1 MRIDLDQMCV
11 YDKVAKYIIEAECRE
26 PLHIGTGNGEN
37 GEVLI
42 HPEENRPF
50 VQAAGIAGA
59 FREFYQYD
67 EALQTRLFGSPYRGS
82 EEKGSRVFFTDGFFG
97 ESSVY
102 TEIRPR
108 LRIDRRTATGQSV
121 RTKGSD
127 RRSGQKF
134 EIESVAAGSRFSFA
148 VYLYQKEEKLEKELE
163 RGLKALQE
171 GRIQLGGQKS
181 NGCGYVSLHSVKKAV
196 YNFYSA
202 EDRKLWAGETK
213 DTEEI
218 LPEILESGESGEER
232 LCFELTGHT
241 EGGILVK
248 SIAVTEYGE
257 NVPDAVNIRNHQRAY
272 ILPASSVKGV
282 LRSQIEKIAAYKNT
296 VSAVSDLFGQ
306 EHGDSQEGRA
316 GKIRCFDCVIG
327 DEKANDQA
335 PVQCRIHI
343 DKFTGGVMYGG
354 LFSEKPAYGK
364 LTVRVELDGG
374 CDRES
379 GLVLMALRDLAIG
392 IVPMGSGSSI
402 GRGFLKGEKLTV
414 KRGSRVLAVI
424 DCENGRT
431 EDGSQYMEQC
441 LKALEQA
448 GEG

>member
-82 EEKGSRVFFTDGFFG
+82 EEKGSRVFFTDG
-97 ESSVY
+97 
-102 TEIRPR
+102 
-108 LRIDRRTATGQSV
+108 
-121 RTKGSD
+121 
-127 RRSGQKF
+127 
-134 EIESVAAGSRFSFA
+134 
-148 VYLYQKEEKLEKELE
+148 YLYQKEEKLEKELE